1 MRVRYILICQ
11 AVERICLREGLLTLL
26 IEETDVVLLLLIL
39 ILLRIEVLWTEKL
52 QLAMQAR
59 FVLSERVEVIAQIV

>member
-1 MRVRYILICQ
+1 
-11 AVERICLREGLLTLL
+11 VERICLREGLLTLL

>member
-1 MRVRYILICQ
+1 LRVRYILICQ